1 MQGTHTACTHT
12 ASGHTHTAQSSQAA
26 QHRDL
31 TGQEGPAS
39 CSYSAHQ
46 AKPCLGKQD
55 LLQRPPTAKEEPVTL
70 PPGCQLAL
78 HWREAPSSAAELG
91 TEPRISIPAPE
102 PTNLPLKAA
111 PGTKAHL
118 FPTHE
123 PIPGYRPDASSLL
136 CSPDSGNTQGSG
148 LRAQWPLPGML
159 LGLTHRRLQMAG
171 DCQGPEP
178 CQAASTGTTCPSP
191 LTAAQAS
198 AGAPLTQTPS
208 HRRGRALLSPSRP
221 QSLATALQCCEHSCG
236 MLSRGEKRDILVQ
249 NPCLSMHFQIVPSRT
264 GMETTL
270 MQEGGK
276 RDCKLLSSP

>member
-31 TGQEGPAS
+31 TGQESPAS

-55 LLQRPPTAKEEPVTL
+55 LLQRPPTAKEEAVTL

-78 HWREAPSSAAELG
+78 HWGEAPSSAAGLG

-148 LRAQWPLPGML
+148 LNGPF
-159 LGLTHRRLQMAG
+159 LGCCWGSHTGGCRW
-171 DCQGPEP
+171 QG
-178 CQAASTGTTCPSP
+178 
-191 LTAAQAS
+191 TAKV
-198 AGAPLTQTPS
+198 
-208 HRRGRALLSPSRP
+208 LSPAK
-221 QSLATALQCCEHSCG
+221 QQALA
-236 MLSRGEKRDILVQ
+236 
-249 NPCLSMHFQIVPSRT
+249 PCVLHH
-264 GMETTL
+264 
-270 MQEGGK
+270 
-276 RDCKLLSSP
+276 